1 MNNYSP
7 NIIAVSKTFSIDHIK
22 PLIDFGHMHFGENKV
37 QEAKEK
43 WEKIKIENKNI
54 ILHMVGKLQ
63 SNKVKHALKIFDY
76 IHSLDNEKLAEKL
89 AKEQIN
95 LNKNPKIFIQVNIGG
110 EDQKSGIN
118 KNHLSSF
125 YEFCLKLNLNIIG
138 LMCIPPN
145 DNRSEQFFSEIKK
158 LALNLNLNE
167 ISMGMSNDYIQA
179 VENNATFLR
188 IGSSIFGQ
196 RN

>member
-7 NIIAVSKTFSIDHIK
+7 KIIAVSKTFSIDHIK

-43 WEKIKIENKNI
+43 WEKMKIENKNI

-125 YEFCLKLNLNIIG
+125 YEFCLKLNLNII
-138 LMCIPPN
+138 
-145 DNRSEQFFSEIKK
+145 
-158 LALNLNLNE
+158 
-167 ISMGMSNDYIQA
+167 
-179 VENNATFLR
+179 
-188 IGSSIFGQ
+188 
-196 RN
+196 